1 MSSLNLEAN
10 CRTER
15 RLTGEDGRIGAL
27 HEKTFITSL
36 FDFSILIPTPPS
48 TSIVKVD
55 ANGRFGEHDFM
66 LWPQMYSPERPHLAI
81 MPVMPAADEVENPY
95 HRYLCMWKDV
105 SDEDIDWVGNS
116 ALSGVGLLKPLVF
129 ASFKTAVNWV
139 VEQARDYVETSQAS
153 PNFTKFVDLRV
164 ARLKAFKDRLTSSR
178 ADLLSMRITVTSLQR
193 LWFDLETAIRYMKY
207 YQPLMNGK
215 EQVDSAV
222 LNVKL
227 LGAFTNQ
234 LDVVEMFRLARCP
247 IYYIRPI
254 SLFSQQVILHQTGL
268 RPYPDFVAPTVS
280 LPSVFSGPPDHPF
293 KLFAIYQFGARFL
306 ATKYTPYTFSTISVD
321 GNSVAPAS
329 LFGTHMVSRLVG
341 ENTPPPSSAGPSRH
355 RSSASIQRHE
365 ENRGGHP
372 GVTKIGRPPVSA
384 SWFEELSGPDVPPA
398 IPAWKNGNSHIDPNS
413 TRFSDQRDRLHTYSF
428 PPPSLFTKANPR
440 RQDIYYLQLA
450 HLLSAFKF
458 RVESPFT
465 SGSALQTQGWR
476 DLLSL
481 STARTVQ
488 AGEPSTHAQS
498 QFASAKNLLGK
509 CFDLQGVHLEF
520 VAPPRNITTGER
532 SSLLWEICELNFR
545 SDLLR
550 LDSRLRNGLSA
561 NSAEPD
567 SDAVHE
573 ELLLKVFPELSLT
586 TVNANLT
593 PLGLSSSDWGSR
605 RHRLVH
611 LRDLMGEWT
620 VSLPDVLVGLPPPVS
635 SPQATHQA
643 WEEHLI
649 RHFVQLFF
657 DCFGRSPV
665 LPRARP

>member
-153 PNFTKFVDLRV
+153 PNFTKFVDLCV

-178 ADLLSMRITVTSLQR
+178 ADLLLMRITVTSLQR

-247 IYYIRPI
+247 NYYIRLI

-372 GVTKIGRPPVSA
+372 GVTKI
-384 SWFEELSGPDVPPA
+384 
-398 IPAWKNGNSHIDPNS
+398 
-413 TRFSDQRDRLHTYSF
+413 
-428 PPPSLFTKANPR
+428 
-440 RQDIYYLQLA
+440 DIYYLQLA

-605 RHRLVH
+605 RHWLVH

-620 VSLPDVLVGLPPPVS
+620 VSLPDVLVGSPPPVS

>member
-1 MSSLNLEAN
+1 MSSLDLTAN

-15 RLTGEDGRIGAL
+15 RLTGEDGQIGAL

-36 FDFSILIPTPPS
+36 FGSAILIPTPPTS
-48 TSIVKVD
+48 SIVNVD

-81 MPVMPAADEVENPY
+81 MPIMPAADKVENPY
-95 HRYLCMWKDV
+95 HQYLCTWKNV
-105 SDEDIDWVGNS
+105 SEEDIDWVGNS
-116 ALSGVGLLKPLVF
+116 ALSGVGILKPLVF
-129 ASFKTAVNWV
+129 ASLETAVNWV
-139 VEQARDYVETSQAS
+139 VKQARDYVESSQAS
-153 PNFTKFVDLRV
+153 PNFTNACGSIWKPY
-164 ARLKAFKDRLTSSR
+164 
-178 ADLLSMRITVTSLQR
+178 MR
-193 LWFDLETAIRYMKY
+193 Y

-215 EQVDSAV
+215 EQSDGAI

-234 LDVVEMFRLARCP
+234 LDVVKMFRLAQCP
-247 IYYIRPI
+247 IYYIRPV
-254 SLFSQQVILHQTGL
+254 SLFSQQVILNQTDL
-268 RPYPDFVAPTVS
+268 RPYPDFAAPSVS
-280 LPSVFSGPPDHPF
+280 LPSIFSGPPDHPF

-306 ATKYTPYTFSTISVD
+306 ATKYTPYTFSTISVN

-329 LFGTHMVSRLVG
+329 LFGTHMVSRLAA
-341 ENTPPPSSAGPSRH
+341 ENIPPPSSAGPSRH
-355 RSSASIQRHE
+355 KPSASVQRHE

-384 SWFEELSGPDVPPA
+384 LWFEELSGPDVPPA
-398 IPAWKNGNSHIDPNS
+398 IPAWKDGNSHIDPNS

-428 PPPSLFTKANPR
+428 PPPSLFTKANHR
-440 RQDIYYLQLA
+440 RQDIYYSQLA
-450 HLLSAFKF
+450 HLLPAFKF

-476 DLLSL
+476 DILSL
-481 STARTVQ
+481 STARTTQ
-488 AGEPSTHAQS
+488 AVEPSTHAQS
-498 QFASAKNLLGK
+498 QFASAQNLLGK

-520 VAPPRNITTGER
+520 VAPPRNITSGER
-532 SSLLWEICELNFR
+532 SSLLWEVCELNFR

-550 LDSRLRNGLSA
+550 LDSRLRNGPSA

-593 PLGLSSSDWGSR
+593 PLGLSSSNWGSR
-605 RHRLVH
+605 RHRLAH

-620 VSLPDVLVGLPPPVS
+620 VSLPDVLIGSPPPVN

-643 WEEHLI
+643 WEQHLI

-657 DCFGRSPV
+657 DCFGPSPV